1 MIPRVQF
8 LNCDV
13 YLEIWKGYRSRKKKM
28 TITKSIAYVFILLL
42 FPIIIELDV
51 QAQPQPNRNNTRQVG
66 NMLQQLER
74 SSSRF
79 RNSLNVELVQR
90 SVDQTRPQN
99 DISTFQ
105 AGFDLAIKQ
114 FRDQFIRRLA
124 VGSDVDAVL
133 QKASPI
139 NSFISQNTLNPRVK
153 NDWASV
159 RTNLNTLANAY
170 GISWQWNQPIAI
182 KVDSNRSFRL
192 SESELTQLIQ
202 QIENGGDKFRVSL
215 TDAFDRR
222 PYDRTRSEG
231 NMNDALRGFKKAT
244 DQVRIR
250 FDARQLVSD
259 DVQRLLD
266 LAQPLENFMRANP
279 LTDRARDDWSTLR
292 TNLNLLANA
301 YNILPS
307 WINTPSSQTG
317 YKDANR
323 LTGTFRLDS
332 ARSDNPRDKA
342 RRATQNLR
350 TSERQEV
357 ADQILARLESPEM
370 LTIERRGTTMT
381 IASSLAPQSTFE
393 ADGRERQEQLPN
405 SRSTKV
411 IATLRGEQLV
421 VSSNGYKEDDFNVTF
436 DATENDN
443 SLRVRRQIYS
453 DRLTQPVVV
462 DSVYN
467 RTADVAEWNVY
478 NASGSV
484 LRNASA
490 NRGELIVRDG
500 ETVVA
505 ILNNN
510 LTTKLSQRGD
520 LFTMTVRDPSQLQG
534 AVIEGMVGNV
544 DEGGRLSGRSEMSL
558 TFETIRLPNGQT
570 YRFAGILESVRTLN
584 GDAIKVDNEGSAQSA
599 NRTTQ
604 TIQRAGIAT
613 AVGAVIGA
621 VAGGGKG
628 AAIGGIIGAAGG
640 AGSVFILGKDN
651 LELPSGTELTIRSSG
666 PR

>member
-1 MIPRVQF
+1 MNIMKR
-8 LNCDV
+8 
-13 YLEIWKGYRSRKKKM
+13 
-28 TITKSIAYVFILLL
+28 ITPVFILLL
-42 FPIIIELDV
+42 FPIIIGLNV

-66 NMLQQLER
+66 NMLQRLER

-90 SVDQTRPQN
+90 SVDQTQPRN

-105 AGFDLAIKQ
+105 AGFELAIKQ
-114 FRDQFIRRLA
+114 FRDQFTRRLA
-124 VGSDVDAVL
+124 VASDVESIL

-139 NSFISQNTLNPRVK
+139 NSFMTQNTLNPRVK

-159 RTNLNTLANAY
+159 RTDLNTLASAY
-170 GISWQWNQPIAI
+170 GVSWQWNQLTPM
-182 KVDSNRSFRL
+182 KLDSNRSFRL
-192 SESELTQLIQ
+192 SESELTQLIL

-222 PYDRTRSEG
+222 PYDRTRIEG

-244 DQVRIR
+244 DQIRIR

-259 DVQRLLD
+259 DVQHLLD
-266 LAQPLENFMRANP
+266 QAQPIDNFIRDNP
-279 LTDRARDDWSTLR
+279 LTERAQSDWSTLR
-292 TNLNLLANA
+292 ANLNLLAKA
-301 YNILPS
+301 YNISPS
-307 WINTPSSQTG
+307 LVDNSSSQTG
-317 YKDANR
+317 YKGTNR

-342 RRATQNLR
+342 QHATQNLR
-350 TSERQEV
+350 PFERQEV
-357 ADQILARLESPEM
+357 ADRILARLQSPEM
-370 LTIERRGTTMT
+370 LMIERRGTTMT
-381 IASSLAPQSTFE
+381 IASSLAPKATFE
-393 ADGRERQEQLPN
+393 ADARERQEQLPN

-411 IATLRGEQLV
+411 TATLRGEQLV
-421 VSSNGYKEDDFNVTF
+421 VSSNGYKENDFNVTF

-462 DSVYN
+462 ESVYN

-478 NASGSV
+478 NDSRSV
-484 LRNASA
+484 LGNASA
-490 NRGELIVRDG
+490 SRGEFIVRDG
-500 ETVVA
+500 ETLVA

-534 AVIEGMVGNV
+534 AVIEGTVGNV
-544 DEGGRLSGRSEMSL
+544 DDGGRLSGRAAISL

-570 YRFAGILESVRTLN
+570 YRFAGILESVRMLN
-584 GDAIKVDNEGSAQSA
+584 GDAIKVDNEGSAQGA

-621 VAGGGKG
+621 IAGGGKG
-628 AAIGGIIGAAGG
+628 AAIGGIVGAAGG
-640 AGSVFILGKDN
+640 AGSVFIQGKDN

>member
-1 MIPRVQF
+1 
-8 LNCDV
+8 
-13 YLEIWKGYRSRKKKM
+13 M

-42 FPIIIELDV
+42 FPIVIGLDV
-51 QAQPQPNRNNTRQVG
+51 QAQAQPNRNNTRHVG

-99 DISTFQ
+99 DISNFQ

-114 FRDQFIRRLA
+114 FRDQFTRRLA
-124 VGSDVDAVL
+124 VASDLEAVL

-159 RTNLNTLANAY
+159 RTNLNTLASAY
-170 GISWQWNQPIAI
+170 SVTWQWNQLTAI

-192 SESELTQLIQ
+192 SESELTLLIQ

-231 NMNDALRGFKKAT
+231 NMNDALRGFKRAT

-266 LAQPLENFMRANP
+266 LAQPLENFIRANP
-279 LTDRARDDWSTLR
+279 LTDRARDDWSALR

-301 YNILPS
+301 YNISPS
-307 WINTPSSQTG
+307 WINTPTSQTG

-342 RRATQNLR
+342 QRATQNLR
-350 TSERQEV
+350 TFERQEV

-370 LTIERRGTTMT
+370 LMIERRGITMT
-381 IASSLAPQSTFE
+381 IASSLAPKSTFE

-405 SRSTKV
+405 GRWTKV
-411 IATLRGEQLV
+411 TATLRGEQLV
-421 VSSNGYKEDDFNVTF
+421 VSSNGYKENDFNVTF

-467 RTADVAEWNVY
+467 RTADV
-478 NASGSV
+478 
-484 LRNASA
+484 
-490 NRGELIVRDG
+490 VRDG
-500 ETVVA
+500 KTVVA

-534 AVIEGMVGNV
+534 AVIKGAVGNV
-544 DEGGRLSGRSEMSL
+544 DKGGGRSGRSEMSL

-584 GDAIKVDNEGSAQSA
+584 GDAIKVDNEGSAQGA
-599 NRTTQ
+599 NRTPEM
-604 TIQRAGIAT
+604 IQRAGIA
-613 AVGAVIGA
+613 
-621 VAGGGKG
+621 
-628 AAIGGIIGAAGG
+628 
-640 AGSVFILGKDN
+640 

>member
-1 MIPRVQF
+1 VEEAAEAER
-8 LNCDV
+8 
-13 YLEIWKGYRSRKKKM
+13 RKM
-28 TITKSIAYVFILLL
+28 NLMKSITSVFILLV
-42 FPIIIELDV
+42 FPIIIGLEV
-51 QAQPQPNRNNTRQVG
+51 QAQPQPSRINTRQVG
-66 NMLQQLER
+66 NMLQRLER

-79 RNSLNVELVQR
+79 RNSLNVALVER
-90 SVDQTRPQN
+90 SVDQTQPQN

-105 AGFDLAIKQ
+105 SGFDLAIKQ
-114 FRDQFIRRLA
+114 FRDQFTRRLA
-124 VGSDVDAVL
+124 VASDVETIL
-133 QKASPI
+133 QSASPI
-139 NSFISQNTLNPRVK
+139 NSFITQNTLNLRVK

-159 RTNLNTLANAY
+159 RTDLNTMASAY
-170 GISWQWNQPIAI
+170 GVSWQWNQPTPM

-202 QIENGGDKFRVSL
+202 QIENGGDRFRVSL
-215 TDAFDRR
+215 TNAFDRR
-222 PYDRTRSEG
+222 PYDRTRMEG

-244 DQVRIR
+244 DQVRIS

-259 DVQRLLD
+259 DVQHLLD
-266 LAQPLENFMRANP
+266 KAQPLDNFMRDNP
-279 LTDRARDDWSTLR
+279 LTDRARSDWLTLR

-301 YNILPS
+301 YNISPS
-307 WINTPSSQTG
+307 WINNPSSQTA
-317 YKDANR
+317 YKGTNR

-332 ARSDNPRDKA
+332 ARSENPRDKA

-350 TSERQEV
+350 PFERQEV
-357 ADQILARLESPEM
+357 ADEILARLESPEM
-370 LTIERRGTTMT
+370 LSIERHGTTMT
-381 IASSLAPQSTFE
+381 IASSLAPKSTFD
-393 ADGRERQEQLPN
+393 ADGRERQEQLPD
-405 SRSTKV
+405 SRSIKV
-411 IATLRGEQLV
+411 TVTLRGEQLV
-421 VSSNGYKEDDFNVTF
+421 VSSNGYKENDFNVTF

-467 RTADVAEWNVY
+467 RTADVAQWNVY
-478 NASGSV
+478 NDSRSV
-484 LRNASA
+484 TGNVSA

-500 ETVVA
+500 EILVA

-510 LTTKLSQRGD
+510 LTTKLSQRDD
-520 LFTMTVRDPSQLQG
+520 LFTMTVRGPSQLQG
-534 AVIEGMVGNV
+534 AVIEGRVGSV

-584 GDAIKVDNEGSAQSA
+584 GDAIKVDNEGSAQGA

-604 TIQRAGIAT
+604 TIQRAGVAT

-621 VAGGGKG
+621 IAGGGKG